1 MKSLEFDLVPQRRG
15 HEPGSEQAFEPG
27 LPRSRLPH
35 CGHAVERSRHP
46 ISVTTSTEGFT
57 SIYRKAAFPSPSA
70 VGVTLFDKGLSD
82 RGTGSRVAALMTR
95 ISRFNASYVVLPQSL
110 CTGGSSW

>member
-35 CGHAVERSRHP
+35 CGHAVERFRQPDLGDDQHRGFRFDLP
-46 ISVTTSTEGFT
+46 QGGTSV
-57 SIYRKAAFPSPSA
+57 PSA

-95 ISRFNASYVVLPQSL
+95 ISRFNAGYVVLPQSL